1 MSVAPDKIIEAVK
14 KMGGSAEMANDLV
27 EAVQS
32 YVSESEQANQTKF
45 KNILNK
51 AKALCVEYVEQEI
64 LKNSRKL
71 QVYIESKEREFSE
84 FAERSR
90 KLEESQAAAQLKK
103 ISSVLNNGTTEVGSE
118 VSVQLESLQKSQER
132 LEKAYMALKEEN
144 ARLST
149 ASSRANVIAE
159 RAIHKA
165 KSYRS
170 LLAKAGL
177 AESKYEESQ
186 EEGGEEEGGEEG
198 SMKEG
203 GAQLPHP
210 PEEVRLR
217 RGGRRSGGEHTSS
230 ISPEDLEKLNPQHAN
245 PPPHL
250 ALEGRNRRNMRMIG
264 ESRVRSQRPVT
275 SSPMV
280 GGPSPIQQSSDPV
293 VNQIA
298 RNIATDL

>member
-1 MSVAPDKIIEAVK
+1 MHQKQKGVFNMSVAPEKIIEAVK

-27 EAVQS
+27 EAVQN
-32 YVSESEQANQTKF
+32 YVAESEQANQVKF

-71 QVYIESKEREFSE
+71 QVYIESKEAEFAE

-90 KLEESQAAAQLKK
+90 KLEESQAAIQLKK
-103 ISSVLNNGTTEVGSE
+103 ISSVLNNGNAEVANSG
-118 VSVQLESLQKSQER
+118 VNTKLESLQKSQER
-132 LEKAYMALKEEN
+132 LEKAYMTLKEEN

-149 ASSRANVIAE
+149 VSSRASLIAE
-159 RAIHKA
+159 KAIHKA

-177 AESKYEESQ
+177 TESSETEEDVKEGMTCKEGSSGEEKMSEGTYEEGAS
-186 EEGGEEEGGEEG
+186 EEKVSEASIRDRMMEE
-198 SMKEG
+198 S
-203 GAQLPHP
+203 
-210 PEEVRLR
+210 RIR
-217 RGGRRSGGEHTSS
+217 RR
-230 ISPEDLEKLNPQHAN
+230 A
-245 PPPHL
+245 
-250 ALEGRNRRNMRMIG
+250 RMIG
-264 ESRVRSQRPVT
+264 ESRIRSQRPVT

-298 RNIATDL
+298 RNIAIDL

>member
-1 MSVAPDKIIEAVK
+1 MHQKQKGVFNMSVAPEKIIEAVK

-27 EAVQS
+27 EAVQN
-32 YVSESEQANQTKF
+32 YVAESEQANQTKF

-71 QVYIESKEREFSE
+71 QVYIESKEAEFAE

-90 KLEESQAAAQLKK
+90 KLEESQASAQLKK
-103 ISSVLNNGTTEVGSE
+103 ISSVLNGGNVEDAAPE

-149 ASSRANVIAE
+149 ASSRANLIAE

-177 AESKYEESQ
+177 AEAKYAEGKYQES
-186 EEGGEEEGGEEG
+186 EEEGGEGDEG
-198 SMKEG
+198 DEG
-203 GAQLPHP
+203 GEETPKEAKSCSLPMRKM
-210 PEEVRLR
+210 EESRASTR
-217 RGGRRSGGEHTSS
+217 
-230 ISPEDLEKLNPQHAN
+230 
-245 PPPHL
+245 
-250 ALEGRNRRNMRMIG
+250 RMIG
-264 ESRVRSQRPVT
+264 ESRIPSQRPMT

-298 RNIATDL
+298 RNIAIDL